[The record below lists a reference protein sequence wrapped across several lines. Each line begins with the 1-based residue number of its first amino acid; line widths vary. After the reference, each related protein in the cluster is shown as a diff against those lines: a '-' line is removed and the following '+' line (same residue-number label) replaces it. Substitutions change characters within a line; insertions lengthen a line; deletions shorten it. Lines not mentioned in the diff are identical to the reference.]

1 MRERRTRSMD
11 APPAMR
17 APWKRGEIVRIGRSI
32 AIVVPAVGNIAR
44 MVGTMRAG
52 ERRWVCLVKNFERG
66 WGEDGVFE
74 TEEGVFAGGGG
85 FGWFCFG
92 GGDVCGWWCVVCR
105 GQSKRIKRVVRHG
118 HVQW

>member
-52 ERRWVCLVKNFERG
+52 ERRWDCLVKKFERG
-66 WGEDGVFE
+66 WGCV
-74 TEEGVFAGGGG
+74 GGGG
-85 FGWFCFG
+85 GGVCWGVGLVLFVCCGG

-105 GQSKRIKRVVRHG
+105 GQSRRIKRVVR
-118 HVQW
+118 